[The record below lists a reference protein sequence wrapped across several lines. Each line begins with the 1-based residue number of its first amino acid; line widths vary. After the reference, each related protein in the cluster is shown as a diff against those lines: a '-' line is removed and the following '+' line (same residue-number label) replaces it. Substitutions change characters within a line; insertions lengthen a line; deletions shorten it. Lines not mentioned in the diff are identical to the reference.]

1 MKETTK
7 YVLSFIVGDKDMDKW
22 LNGYNKAFG
31 MTPQDMINLGREDEV
46 VNYLEWAVYGP
57 Y

>member
-1 MKETTK
+1 MKETTE

-31 MTPQDMINLGREDEV
+31 MTPQEMIDLGREDEV
-46 VNYLEWAVYGP
+46 VNYLEWAAYGP

>member
-1 MKETTK
+1 MKEATR
-7 YVLSFIVGDKDMDKW
+7 YVLSFIVGNEDMDKW
-22 LNGYNKAFG
+22 LNGYNKAFE
-31 MTPQDMINLGREDEV
+31 MTPQEMINLGREDEV